1 MLLKDYKNTSLS
13 KVGILPLVTN
23 KTWGAHFELE
33 TDIREIFPY
42 INSVTPGARFH
53 DQPEHIFF
61 LFNGIHCTLYP
72 KDIIAAPFSSKEDTH
87 AFFEKFC
94 NFINDLD
101 SRRTEIVPDHRKY
114 RPISVVDVFKL
125 LPQTNCQDCGYKT
138 CLAFAGAMRQGETT
152 PEKCP
157 GFASPIYE
165 YAVYPIYD
173 NEGRL
178 TSTVTIEKDPE
189 KQKEMPDRA
198 METQEFGETK
208 DSGPSETQI
217 PKTDITETDTPKTD
231 KTDIEIGMP
240 PLTGRE
246 KEVLRLV
253 AGGST
258 NNEISDTLFISPH
271 TVKSHVIH
279 IFNKLGVND
288 RTQAAVIAAQNQL
301 IG

>member
-13 KVGILPLVTN
+13 KAGILPLVTN
-23 KTWGAHFELE
+23 RTWGAHFEIE
-33 TDIREIFPY
+33 TDIRTIFPY
-42 INSVTPGARFH
+42 INSVTPGARYH

-61 LFNGIHCTLYP
+61 LFDGIHCTLYP
-72 KDIIAAPFSSKEDTH
+72 KDIIAAPFRNKEETH

-101 SRRTEIVPDHRKY
+101 SRRTEIVPNHRKY
-114 RPISVVDVFKL
+114 SPISVVDVFKL
-125 LPQTNCQDCGYKT
+125 LPQTNCRECGYKT

-157 GFASPIYE
+157 GFASSIYE

-173 NEGRL
+173 KEGRL
-178 TSTVTIEKDPE
+178 ISTVTIENDPE
-189 KQKEMPDRA
+189 KRKEMPDRA
-198 METQEFGETK
+198 METQEVGGTQ
-208 DSGPSETQI
+208 DSGTLETQI
-217 PKTDITETDTPKTD
+217 SETETPKTD
-231 KTDIEIGMP
+231 TTDIEIGMP
-240 PLTGRE
+240 PLTNRE

-258 NNEISDTLFISPH
+258 NNEISDKLYISPH

-288 RTQAAVIAAQNQL
+288 RTQAAVIAAQNNL
-301 IG
+301 II

>member
-1 MLLKDYKNTSLS
+1 MLLKDYKNTSIS
-13 KVGILPLVTN
+13 KAGILPLATR
-23 KTWGAHFELE
+23 KSWGAHFELE
-33 TDIREIFPY
+33 TDIRTIFPY
-42 INSVTPGARFH
+42 INSITPGARFH
-53 DQPEHIFF
+53 DRPEHIFF
-61 LFNGIHCTLYP
+61 LFDGIHCTLYP
-72 KDIIAAPFSSKEDTH
+72 KDIIAASFRGKDEAL
-87 AFFEKFC
+87 AFFQKFC
-94 NFINDLD
+94 VFLNDLD
-101 SRRTEIVPDHRKY
+101 SRRNEIVPDHRKY
-114 RPISVVDVFKL
+114 RPISVIDVFKL
-125 LPQTNCQDCGYKT
+125 LPQTNCGECGYKT

-189 KQKEMPDRA
+189 KQKEMPDRTI
-198 METQEFGETK
+198 ETQDLKPPETK
-208 DSGPSETQI
+208 IQEIDT
-217 PKTDITETDTPKTD
+217 TE
-231 KTDIEIGMP
+231 IEIGIP

-246 KEVLRLV
+246 KEVLCLV

-258 NNEISDTLFISPH
+258 NNEISDTLYISPH

>member
-1 MLLKDYKNTSLS
+1 MLLKDYKNKSLS
-13 KVGILPLVTN
+13 KAGILPLVTN
-23 KTWGAHFELE
+23 KSWGAHFELE
-33 TDIREIFPY
+33 ADIRSIFPY
-42 INSVTPGARFH
+42 INSISPGARFH

-61 LFNGIHCTLYP
+61 LFDGIHCTLYP
-72 KDIIAAPFSSKEDTH
+72 KDIIAAPFSGKEETH
-87 AFFEKFC
+87 AFFQKFC

-101 SRRTEIVPDHRKY
+101 SRRTEIDPDYRKY
-114 RPISVVDVFKL
+114 RPISVIEVFKL
-125 LPQTNCQDCGYKT
+125 LPQTNCGECGYKT

-152 PEKCP
+152 PEICP

-178 TSTVTIEKDPE
+178 ISTVTIEKDPE
-189 KQKEMPDRA
+189 KQKEMPDRV
-198 METQEFGETK
+198 METQEIGK
-208 DSGPSETQI
+208 AQDLGSSETQM
-217 PKTDITETDTPKTD
+217 PETDTPKTA

-240 PLTGRE
+240 PLTERE

-288 RTQAAVIAAQNQL
+288 RTQAAVIAAQSQL